1 MPIYVYKCD
10 KCSNQFELKQGFD
23 AESTQPCPDC
33 SGGIGKRQF
42 YSPAVIYKGS
52 GWYTTDYARKS
63 VNPAGPVDTKNDDT
77 SFAICAVVASVPSLY
92 STIPSISGAAI
103 LIFIPAIYLL

>member
-1 MPIYVYKCD
+1 MEDINLPIYVYKCD

-23 AESTQPCPDC
+23 AESTQPCPECD
-33 SGGIGKRQF
+33 GIGKRQF

-63 VNPAGPVDTKNDDT
+63 VNPAGPVDTKNEDSSKATDSEKPKETVTKTSTETDT
-77 SFAICAVVASVPSLY
+77 KSS
-92 STIPSISGAAI
+92 
-103 LIFIPAIYLL
+103 

>member
-23 AESTQPCPDC
+23 AESTQPCPECD
-33 SGGIGKRQF
+33 GIGKRQF

-63 VNPAGPVDTKNDDT
+63 VNPAGPVDAKGEDT
-77 SFAICAVVASVPSLY
+77 SKSSDKSLD
-92 STIPSISGAAI
+92 SENTKETVTKSNTETDTKSS
-103 LIFIPAIYLL
+103 

>member
-1 MPIYVYKCD
+1 MEDIKLPIYVYKCD

-63 VNPAGPVDTKNDDT
+63 VNPAGPVDTKSEDT
-77 SFAICAVVASVPSLY
+77 SKSSDSETTKETVTKSNTETDTKS
-92 STIPSISGAAI
+92 S
-103 LIFIPAIYLL
+103 

>member
-1 MPIYVYKCD
+1 MPIYVYKCK

-23 AESTQPCPDC
+23 AETTQPCPEC
-33 SGGIGKRQF
+33 FGTGKRQF

-63 VNPAGPVDTKNDDT
+63 VNPAGTVESEKVDSPKSTDSEKPTETVTKPTTDSDST
-77 SFAICAVVASVPSLY
+77 SS
-92 STIPSISGAAI
+92 
-103 LIFIPAIYLL
+103 

>member
-1 MPIYVYKCD
+1 LPIYVYKCD

-23 AESTQPCPDC
+23 AESTQPCPEC
-33 SGGIGKRQF
+33 TGIGKRQF

-63 VNPAGPVDTKNDDT
+63 VNPAGPVESKNDDSSKSADSENT
-77 SFAICAVVASVPSLY
+77 KETVTKKS
-92 STIPSISGAAI
+92 STETDTKSSTETDTKSS
-103 LIFIPAIYLL
+103 